1 MNWPFL
7 RYFFGYLFHAKTRQ
21 RLLFIAIFGLVISS
35 FALLVLQSTMGGLQ
49 GKLMERSKNV
59 QGHGVISFADTSES
73 ELKVLL
79 DRLKGAGA
87 HPIGELEVE
96 LLVKYGQYYAPMI
109 VHGVNPQGVLPDF
122 LKDKVYEDIV
132 LPRSLSYK
140 INATVGDLVRLLSPG
155 HLDHLLG
162 GVPRLASLYVDY
174 LVSTDVPEIDDFHGW
189 AKLLRIQ
196 ALVGK
201 KVLNKI
207 RLYRPIE
214 REKVQAI
221 LSQFAPPSSRY
232 QAWEDVHATLVWALS
247 LETAVMVFLF
257 SAMTL
262 LVSLA
267 ITSGLLIF
275 FSKIKGD
282 LASFWVMGTS
292 EKSLLSSSKVFL
304 FFLTF
309 FSVGLG
315 LGLGFGFL
323 FALDHFGPNV
333 MPDVFVDR
341 KIPVKLTLMATSL
354 SFFIP
359 MGICLFFSWQSL
371 KAFKRDVN
379 YLTYIRS
386 LGS

>member
-21 RLLFIAIFGLVISS
+21 RLLFIAIFGLIISS

-59 QGHGVISFADTSES
+59 QGHGVIFFSDTPAAQLFDLMES
-73 ELKVLL
+73 LEK
-79 DRLKGAGA
+79 AGA
-87 HPIGELEVE
+87 SPVGELEVE
-96 LLVKYGQYYAPMI
+96 LLVKYGQYYAPMV
-109 VHGVNPQGVLPDF
+109 VHGVDPMGALPPF
-122 LKDKVYEDIV
+122 LKDKVYEDLV

-140 INATVGDLVRLLSPG
+140 INATVGDMVRLLSPG

-162 GVPRLASLYVDY
+162 GVPRMASLYVDY
-174 LVSTDVPEIDDFHGW
+174 LVSTEVPEIDDFHGW

-201 KVLNKI
+201 RVLNRI
-207 RLYRPIE
+207 RLYRPVDE
-214 REKVQAI
+214 GKI
-221 LSQFAPPSSRY
+221 LNILKELGPQSSRY
-232 QAWEDVHATLVWALS
+232 QTWEEVHSTLVWALG
-247 LETAVMVFLF
+247 LETAVMIFLF

-292 EKSLLSSSKVFL
+292 EKNLLQSSKVFL
-304 FFLTF
+304 FFLTLL
-309 FSVGLG
+309 SVGIG
-315 LGLGFGFL
+315 LGLGFIFL
-323 FALDHFGPNV
+323 FVLDQYGPNI

-341 KIPVKLTLMATSL
+341 KIPVKLTLSATLL
-354 SFFIP
+354 SFAIP
-359 MGICLFFSWQSL
+359 MVICLFFSWQSL

>member
-35 FALLVLQSTMGGLQ
+35 LALLVLQSTMGGLQ

-59 QGHGVISFADTSES
+59 QGHGVISFSDTE
-73 ELKVLL
+73 EKKLNGLLKKLEDV
-79 DRLKGAGA
+79 GAK
-87 HPIGELEVE
+87 PIGELEVE

-109 VHGVNPQGVLPDF
+109 VHGVNPQGQLPDF
-122 LKDKVYEDIV
+122 LEDRVYEDLV

-174 LVSTDVPEIDDFHGW
+174 LISTDVPEIDDFHGW
-189 AKLLRIQ
+189 AKLLRVQ

-201 KVLNKI
+201 RVLNKV
-207 RLYRPIE
+207 RLYNPIE
-214 REKVQAI
+214 KDKALAI
-221 LSQFAPPSSRY
+221 MKAYGPEGSRY
-232 QAWEDVHATLVWALS
+232 QSWEDVHSTLVWALS

-304 FFLTF
+304 FLLTL

-315 LGLGFGFL
+315 LGLGFAFL
-323 FALDHFGPNV
+323 FVLDHFGPNV

-341 KIPVKLTLMATSL
+341 KIPVKLTLTATSL